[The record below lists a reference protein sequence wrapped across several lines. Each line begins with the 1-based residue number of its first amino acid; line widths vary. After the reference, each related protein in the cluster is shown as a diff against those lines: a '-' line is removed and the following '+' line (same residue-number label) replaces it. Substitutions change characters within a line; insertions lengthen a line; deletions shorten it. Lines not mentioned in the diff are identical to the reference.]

1 MNATENKHFPQT
13 AAPGI
18 AKSLRQLLNL
28 KQDTDFSGTEDLIR
42 SNVDF
47 KSANAW
53 TLVFAMLI
61 ASVGLNMNST
71 AVIIGAMLISPLMGP
86 IVGTGY
92 ALGVFDFE
100 LFKRC
105 IRNLG
110 FAVTISLVSSTVYFL
125 LTPMTEV
132 QSELLA
138 RTRPSF
144 YDVLIAFFGGAAGI
158 VAMSRREKGNAI
170 PGVAIATALMPPLC
184 TAGYGLAT
192 RHYSFALGALYL
204 FLINAVFISVS
215 TFVFVRYLR
224 FARVSF
230 VDEAQRKRVGR
241 WITGIVLCVMIPSIY
256 MAWFLKQETEFLGR
270 SNRYI
275 EEVVRR
281 APTLIMDVKNQ
292 FRVRNP
298 KLSITY
304 LGGTL
309 QSSDLEALRLRAA
322 EYALDPAAVEFVESA
337 VNPARNSQSR
347 LDTVQARTLQ
357 LESELFAVKQ
367 KQELGAR
374 ITQELSAL
382 FGKSLSQV
390 VIDLSGA
397 HVMWLQKPSAAT
409 RKSVEQFLKER
420 MQDESLK
427 VGHHLSIP

>member
-1 MNATENKHFPQT
+1 MMSSSKTETT
-13 AAPGI
+13 ADL
-18 AKSLRQLLNL
+18 STTLRGLLNL
-28 KQDTDFSGTEDLIR
+28 KNDTDFSGTEDLIR

-224 FARVSF
+224 FPRVSF
-230 VDEAQRKRVGR
+230 VDGSQRKRVGR

-270 SNRYI
+270 TDRYI

-309 QSSDLEALRLRAA
+309 QASELEALRARAV
-322 EYALDPAAVEFVESA
+322 EYALDPASIEFVESA

-347 LDTVQARTLQ
+347 LDTVQARTRQ

-397 HVMWLQKPSAAT
+397 HVMWLQKPSAAA

-427 VGHHLSIP
+427 VGHNLSIP